1 MKLFK
6 RFSKYLK
13 PYWLIIFGAT
23 VCAVLKTLLA
33 LPIPYMVKLVI
44 DYALDNRKAFFFGH
58 SFNSPELL
66 QLVFFVLFS
75 ISLTAAVV
83 IYFRTYLTNLF
94 GNKII
99 MDLRQDLYHHLQRLS
114 LSFYESRPTG
124 RIMSRMLNDIEVA
137 QGIVNGFFIN
147 LLMDFTTLFA
157 VAGVLFFMDWKLA
170 LIALSIVPLYALAFH
185 KLAPQVKQLSKDVQ
199 KKMEDI
205 SGDLQEKISGVKVV
219 QSFTAEGAE
228 EKKFTHHLGE
238 LYHDVMK
245 RVSTHGEL
253 NAIDE
258 FLTTLGIA
266 LVLLFGGWEV
276 LRGVLTKG
284 DLIAFY
290 SYLGYIYFPIRRL
303 TQVNIIY
310 QQAVSALERVF
321 HIFDILPEVKEAPQA
336 IKLPSL
342 EGNVKFQKVS
352 FKYNHSDLVLE
363 DIDLDLKKGKVV
375 ALVGHS
381 GAGKTTLANL
391 LPRFYDP
398 TEGEI
403 TVDGYNLKDA
413 KLKSLRRQVGLVL
426 QDTILFSGTVME
438 NIRYGRM
445 KATDSEIVEA
455 AKFANAHDFIQK
467 MPQGYQTEIG
477 ERGVKLSGGQKQRI
491 SIART
496 LLKDPKILILDEAT
510 SSLDSEAEN
519 LIQEALE
526 RLMKG
531 RTTLVIAHRLS
542 TILFADE
549 IIVLEEGRIVERG
562 THQELLK
569 KDKVYAK
576 LYEEQFKKIDLTSAE
591 LSSHLSS

>member
-23 VCAVLKTLLA
+23 VCAILKTLLA

-44 DYALDNRKAFFFGH
+44 DYALDNRRALFFGH
-58 SFNSPELL
+58 SFNPPELL
-66 QLVFFVLFS
+66 RLVFFVLFS

-83 IYFRTYLTNLF
+83 IYFRVYLTNLF

-114 LSFYESRPTG
+114 LNFYESRPTG

-170 LIALSIVPLYALAFH
+170 LIALSIVPLYALAFY

-245 RVSTHGEL
+245 RVSTHGGL

-321 HIFDILPEVKEAPQA
+321 HMFDILPEVKEAPQA

-403 TVDGYNLKDA
+403 TVDNYNLKDV

-455 AKFANAHDFIQK
+455 AKFANAHDFIQR

-477 ERGVKLSGGQKQRI
+477 ERGIKLSGGQKQRI

-576 LYEEQFKKIDLTSAE
+576 LYEEQFKKIETPQWGQTP
-591 LSSHLSS
+591 H

>member
-1 MKLFK
+1 
-6 RFSKYLK
+6 
-13 PYWLIIFGAT
+13 
-23 VCAVLKTLLA
+23 
-33 LPIPYMVKLVI
+33 
-44 DYALDNRKAFFFGH
+44 
-58 SFNSPELL
+58 
-66 QLVFFVLFS
+66 
-75 ISLTAAVV
+75 
-83 IYFRTYLTNLF
+83 
-94 GNKII
+94 
-99 MDLRQDLYHHLQRLS
+99 
-114 LSFYESRPTG
+114 
-124 RIMSRMLNDIEVA
+124 
-137 QGIVNGFFIN
+137 
-147 LLMDFTTLFA
+147 
-157 VAGVLFFMDWKLA
+157 
-170 LIALSIVPLYALAFH
+170 
-185 KLAPQVKQLSKDVQ
+185 
-199 KKMEDI
+199 
-205 SGDLQEKISGVKVV
+205 
-219 QSFTAEGAE
+219 
-228 EKKFTHHLGE
+228 
-238 LYHDVMK
+238 
-245 RVSTHGEL
+245 
-253 NAIDE
+253 
-258 FLTTLGIA
+258 TTLGIA

-321 HIFDILPEVKEAPQA
+321 HMFDILPEVKEAPQA

-403 TVDGYNLKDA
+403 TVDNYNLKDV

-455 AKFANAHDFIQK
+455 AKFANAHDFIQR

-477 ERGVKLSGGQKQRI
+477 ERGIKLSGGQKQRI

-531 RTTLVIAHRLS
+531 RTTLV
-542 TILFADE
+542 
-549 IIVLEEGRIVERG
+549 
-562 THQELLK
+562 
-569 KDKVYAK
+569 
-576 LYEEQFKKIDLTSAE
+576 
-591 LSSHLSS
+591 